1 MYVSMIQYPL
11 LKNHNQ
17 LFHIIK
23 DDIINFYTD
32 SDTVHNLLSS
42 HKQEVL

>member
-11 LKNHNQ
+11 LKSHNQ

-23 DDIINFYTD
+23 NDIINFYTGT
-32 SDTVHNLLSS
+32 DTVHNLLSS
-42 HKQEVL
+42 RKQEVL